1 MSRGRATWHLGSLL
15 GMCRAVWMN
24 VVFMIYMSISG
35 AFQIPLWVSYSQFF
49 LFKFWSASSWPH
61 LLSLPQ
67 ACVMSNNYWWLF
79 LTIAPRKDQFH
90 QKNSTRWNKGKPVS
104 WVFQR
109 ISRVVK
115 NISFLKS
122 MLLGSSTSVL
132 SSPVVARVA
141 HFHCNCELLIFTV
154 LELERRGKK

>member
-1 MSRGRATWHLGSLL
+1 MNECSLYDLYEYIRAF
-15 GMCRAVWMN
+15 R
-24 VVFMIYMSISG
+24 
-35 AFQIPLWVSYSQFF
+35 IPLWVSYSPVFP
-49 LFKFWSASSWPH
+49 FKFWSASSWPH

-79 LTIAPRKDQFH
+79 LTIAPAEKTNFIRKTL
-90 QKNSTRWNKGKPVS
+90 TRWNKGKPVS

-115 NISFLKS
+115 NKCFLKI

-132 SSPVVARVA
+132 SSPVVAR
-141 HFHCNCELLIFTV
+141 LLIFTV
-154 LELERRGKK
+154 IVSCWFSRVLWS